1 MALSVNIHTQSNLT
15 RGRGEVELQVK
26 EELVVVLEE
35 RKTNIVTFVK
45 NKVTQ
50 KKNAMENQSG
60 PPRRSLPEVNALA
73 IALAA
78 DPCSHLPQQ
87 LLL

>member
-60 PPRRSLPEVNALA
+60 PPRSLPEVNALA

>member
-1 MALSVNIHTQSNLT
+1 MALSVNIHTQSNLS

-60 PPRRSLPEVNALA
+60 PPRSLPEVNALA